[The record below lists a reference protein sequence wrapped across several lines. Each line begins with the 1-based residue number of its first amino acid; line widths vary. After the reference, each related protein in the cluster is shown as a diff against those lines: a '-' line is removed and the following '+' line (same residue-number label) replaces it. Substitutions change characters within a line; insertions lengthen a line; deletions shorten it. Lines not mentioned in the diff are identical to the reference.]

1 MTHPARSLAIWK
13 FRHGAVT
20 ALGIGANLVFAIPLL
35 VTPEAILQL
44 FGIPAYELLWPR
56 FAGGL
61 LILLSCFYAPMV
73 VDLDR
78 FRVLAWLQIFPSRL
92 FGVLFF
98 LIAVLGFGAP
108 AGFLAG
114 ALLDGIVSIALLNC
128 LIRITK
134 LEQELL
140 FGEET

>member
-1 MTHPARSLAIWK
+1 MWK
-13 FRHGAVT
+13 YRHGAVT
-20 ALGIGANLVFAIPLL
+20 ALGIGANLLFAIPLL
-35 VTPEAILQL
+35 VAPEAILHL
-44 FGIPAYELLWPR
+44 FGIPAYELIWPR

-114 ALLDGIVSIALLNC
+114 ALLDGIVSIALLTC